1 MQAET
6 MQTQKPAVQWFDGFT
21 RAMLVAMFIFL
32 AGIFI
37 SGYYM
42 SSHKMEGSGTDD
54 AVNALA
60 STAAG
65 AKSHPFIELPGDA
78 EVGAFSIANFFVG
91 LIVGHQWTV
100 LFGKDCRK
108 EETPPDEGM

>member
-6 MQTQKPAVQWFDGFT
+6 MKTQKPSVEWFDGFT
-21 RAMLVAMFIFL
+21 KVMLLVMFLFL

-37 SGYYM
+37 SGKYM
-42 SSHKMEGSGTDD
+42 SSHKMEGGGTDD

-65 AKSHPFIELPGDA
+65 AKSHPFVELPGDA

-91 LIVGHQWTV
+91 LIVGHQSDP
-100 LFGKDCRK
+100 LFGKQARK
-108 EETPPDEGM
+108 EETPPDEGR